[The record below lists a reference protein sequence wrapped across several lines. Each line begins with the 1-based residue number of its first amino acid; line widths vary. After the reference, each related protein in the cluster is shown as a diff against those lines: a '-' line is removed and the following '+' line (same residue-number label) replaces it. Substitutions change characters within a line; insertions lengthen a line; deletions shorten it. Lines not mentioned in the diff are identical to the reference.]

1 MVTSGTTD
9 HWWLEPDEAIL
20 REQATS
26 ARYQYSDSIVRRRLQ
41 ATFFLTDQRL
51 VASRKRGRIEQKQI
65 LPMDVPLDKLQAFS
79 IRYDMSGHG
88 SYYRPF
94 PGRRI
99 LLLEIDH
106 KGNELIFGI
115 VLKTAAADIWL
126 TSLSELRPD
135 IEIPIHAHRT

>member
-1 MVTSGTTD
+1 MVTRGTTD
-9 HWWLEPDEAIL
+9 HWWLNSDEAIL
-20 REQATS
+20 QEQATS
-26 ARYQYSDSIVRRRLQ
+26 ARYQYGDSIVRRRLH

-65 LPMDVPLDKLQAFS
+65 LPMDVPLDKLQSFS

-94 PGRRI
+94 PGRRV
-99 LLLEIDH
+99 LLLKIDH
-106 KGNELIFGI
+106 KGNELVFGI
-115 VLKTAAADIWL
+115 VLKAAVADIWL

-135 IEIPIHAHRT
+135 IEIPVEHARP